1 MRHRVAPCAEEHGF
15 GYFSPGLALPREQML
30 EFNRQWIRE
39 QRRLRVP
46 VVDIGPDLTRRIQTG
61 HVSEFYEMERAELLG
76 YNLLTE
82 DLQP

>member
-1 MRHRVAPCAEEHGF
+1 MSLRVVPYARERGYGYYNAPLVAP
-15 GYFSPGLALPREQML
+15 PDQQL
-30 EFNRQWIRE
+30 ELNRLWIRE

-61 HVSEFYEMERAELLG
+61 YISPFYEMEHQELAG
-76 YNLLTE
+76 YDLLTE

>member
-1 MRHRVAPCAEEHGF
+1 MRHRVVPYAEEHGF
-15 GYFSPGLALPREQML
+15 GYFRPGLVLPREQML
-30 EFNRQWIRE
+30 ELNRQWIRE

-61 HVSEFYEMERAELLG
+61 HVSEFYETERAELFG
-76 YNLLTE
+76 YELLTE